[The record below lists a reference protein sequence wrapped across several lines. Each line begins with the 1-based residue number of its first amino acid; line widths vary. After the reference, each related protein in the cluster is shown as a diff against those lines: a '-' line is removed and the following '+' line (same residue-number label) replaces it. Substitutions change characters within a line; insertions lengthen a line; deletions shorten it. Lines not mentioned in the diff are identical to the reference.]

1 MTFPGWSAESEAELR
16 RCVELGLSASVAA
29 LKIGCSRNAAID
41 KALRLRL
48 NFNSVRE
55 APPKEAKVEKMRET
69 SGRAGPRDLVEVFDS
84 TVGSRRAESEF
95 HKHAVVEKNLQQ
107 QRARQALPI
116 ARPKSKQP
124 PAPRDPTPFDV
135 LEIVP
140 PATEEASP
148 PVTLFDLR
156 DDQCRAP
163 AGQSDDGTLLFCGA
177 AVFQPGASW
186 CPEHHK
192 RFCMTMAQA
201 RRERRAER

>member
-1 MTFPGWSAESEAELR
+1 MTFPRWSAESEAELR

-29 LKIGCSRNAAID
+29 LKIGCSRNAAIG
-41 KALRLRL
+41 KALRLHL
-48 NFNSVRE
+48 NFGGT
-55 APPKEAKVEKMRET
+55 KVEKMRET
-69 SGRAGPRDLVEVFDS
+69 SGRGEPRDLVEMFDS
-84 TVGSRRAESEF
+84 TTGSRRAESEVR
-95 HKHAVVEKNLQQ
+95 HHVNAEMTLRQ

-148 PVTLFDLR
+148 PVTLFDLQ
-156 DDQCRAP
+156 DGQCRAP

-201 RRERRAER
+201 RRERRAGR